1 MTKPE
6 WGTKRACQSCGK
18 RFYDL
23 NRTPI
28 TCPQCGT
35 VLEPNKTSAK
45 PVKGGASKAAA
56 KPAALAAVAAP
67 KGADADAPWVDGD
80 ALEEVA
86 GDDLADLEEALD
98 EDEDDSE
105 DEKALLVEAS
115 DLDEDD
121 VVEVKEHLNS
131 PADE

>member
-28 TCPQCGT
+28 ACPQCGT
-35 VLEPNKTSAK
+35 VLEPTKTPAR
-45 PVKGGASKAAA
+45 PPKGGAGKAVA
-56 KPAALAAVAAP
+56 KPAALATAVAP
-67 KGADADAPWVDGD
+67 KGADAAAAWVDGD
-80 ALEEVA
+80 ALEVEA
-86 GDDLADLEEALD
+86 GDELADIEESLD

-121 VVEVKEHLNS
+121 VAEVKEHLNS

>member
-6 WGTKRACQSCGK
+6 WGTKRTSQSCGK

-28 TCPQCGT
+28 ICPQCGT
-35 VLEPNKTSAK
+35 GLEMKKVSAK
-45 PVKGGASKAAA
+45 PAKAEVAKSAA
-56 KPAALAAVAAP
+56 KVAVPAVAA
-67 KGADADAPWVDGD
+67 KGADGDEAWVDD
-80 ALEEVA
+80 EILEEEA
-86 GDDLADLEEALD
+86 GDEDLDID

-105 DEKALLVEAS
+105 AEKALLEDSS

-121 VVEVKEHLNS
+121 VAEVKEHLNS